1 MADDTFHCS
10 IVTPERA
17 VLECDARSVVFP
29 AWDGEIG
36 ILKNRAPLLC
46 RLGIGV
52 LRATTDE
59 GETVLFVDGGFA
71 QMVDNRLTVLTEQ
84 ARSLSDLDRDEA
96 RRILDEAKG
105 MRITDE
111 RSFVMRQAALRRGRE
126 QLRLTATMEE

>member
-17 VLECDARSVVFP
+17 VLDCEARSVVFP

-36 ILKNRAPLLC
+36 VLRNRAPLLC

-52 LRATTDE
+52 LKAATDD

-71 QMVDNRLTVLTEQ
+71 QMVAYAVDISINVVRVAMLFATNFWDMPIGLAVGE
-84 ARSLSDLDRDEA
+84 
-96 RRILDEAKG
+96 G
-105 MRITDE
+105 
-111 RSFVMRQAALRRGRE
+111 
-126 QLRLTATMEE
+126 LRLSPTIVYG